1 LTAGIQ
7 LNTHS
12 YKHCLWPKKY
22 SAALAVVVTTAL
34 TVSVT
39 AAQAV
44 TLYVEVVAV
53 VALVSIIL

>member
-1 LTAGIQ
+1 MA
-7 LNTHS
+7 
-12 YKHCLWPKKY
+12 KKY

-44 TLYVEVVAV
+44 TLYVEVVSV